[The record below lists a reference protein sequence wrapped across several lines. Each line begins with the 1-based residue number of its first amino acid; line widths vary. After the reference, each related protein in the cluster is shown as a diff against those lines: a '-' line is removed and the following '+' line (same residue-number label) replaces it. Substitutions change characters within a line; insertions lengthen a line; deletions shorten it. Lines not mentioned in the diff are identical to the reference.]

1 MRHVEAGSVADQDN
15 RSPKIFVFS
24 ILSTMPVFPTLSN
37 LLQKCKKVLFIA
49 LQLLVPI
56 CPKLA
61 TKVGNTVVSDDTSE
75 EDSLEYQLEGYN
87 LKRRKV

>member
-1 MRHVEAGSVADQDN
+1 
-15 RSPKIFVFS
+15 
-24 ILSTMPVFPTLSN
+24 MPVFPTLSN
-37 LLQKCKKVLFIA
+37 LLQKCKKALFIV
-49 LQLLVPI
+49 LQLLVPVYNKI
-56 CPKLA
+56 S

>member
-1 MRHVEAGSVADQDN
+1 MLA
-15 RSPKIFVFS
+15 
-24 ILSTMPVFPTLSN
+24 FPTLSN
-37 LLQKCKKVLFIA
+37 LLQKRQKSEKSLFLA
-49 LQLLVPI
+49 LQVLVPI